1 MSRTVFEP
9 KVSSIGPQNE
19 TRSPTAETGP
29 KTQTAGDLYTNGQ
42 ADPYRR
48 LISGAKA
55 SESLPVSEMIGEI
68 SNLAV
73 ARPHRDPIQNL
84 LDGLVFGEDSANAS
98 DFEVPAVPDF
108 YRHIMKKLPGVKI
121 EAVIQKYKDLKKVI
135 KNLKLEAEKTR
146 TDPLAAVKMNAGEL
160 RALTDHIRQL
170 DGQLIKSEK
179 ELDRARAY
187 KVKLDAESAAEEAN
201 NA

>member
-19 TRSPTAETGP
+19 TRSPTTETGP
-29 KTQTAGDLYTNGQ
+29 KAQTTGDMYTNSQ
-42 ADPYRR
+42 ANLYGR
-48 LISGAKA
+48 LLSGAQVTG
-55 SESLPVSEMIGEI
+55 P
-68 SNLAV
+68 
-73 ARPHRDPIQNL
+73 RRDPIQNL
-84 LDGLVFGEDSANAS
+84 LDGLVFGGDSASAS

-135 KNLKLEAEKTR
+135 KNLKLEAEKMR
-146 TDPLAAVKMNAGEL
+146 TDPLAAVKMSAGEL
-160 RALTDHIRQL
+160 KALTDHIRQL

-179 ELDRARAY
+179 ELGRARAY
-187 KVKLDAESAAEEAN
+187 KAKLDAETEAEEAN